1 MKKILLSAHIV
12 TIVLLLAACGGGS
25 KTSSA
30 SLQGDTI
37 PLKYAENLTLV
48 KGEGYTEARL
58 RNPWDTTALLHTY
71 ILVEKDK
78 PLPNR
83 LPEGTLVRTP
93 LSNALVYTAVH
104 CNLIQE
110 LGAVESIGGIC
121 ELQYI
126 KVPEIIEG
134 CRNGTIVNAGEGT
147 NPDMEKIIDLHP
159 DALLLSPYENS
170 GGHGQVEKL
179 KIPIIECADYMET
192 SALGSAEWI
201 RFYGLL
207 FHQSAKADSIF
218 DIVEKNYNEL
228 KALAISQPTQP
239 KVMCELKS
247 GSAWYV
253 PGGNSTTGKL
263 YNDAGGDYLFD
274 HYPNSGAVPLSFET
288 VFDKAQDADVWLMKY
303 NQPTDKTLSGIRK
316 DYSPYAQFKAFKDSQ
331 VYGCNTNYAAY
342 YEDFPFHPDLV
353 LKDLIKIFHPSL
365 LPEYE
370 LKYFSKLAE

>member
-1 MKKILLSAHIV
+1 MKRILLSANIV
-12 TIVLLLAACGGGS
+12 TLVLLLTACGGRS

-30 SLQGDTI
+30 FTNGEIL
-37 PLKYAENLTLV
+37 PLKYAENLTLI

-58 RNPWDTTALLHTY
+58 RNPWDTTAILRTY

-78 PLPNR
+78 PMPDHLP
-83 LPEGTLVRTP
+83 PGTIVRTP
-93 LSNALVYTAVH
+93 LSKALVYTGVH
-104 CNLIQE
+104 CALIHE
-110 LGAVESIGGIC
+110 LGMVKSIGGIC

-134 CRNGTIVNAGEGT
+134 CQKGTIVNAGEGT
-147 NPDMEKIIDLHP
+147 NPDIEKIIDLHP

-179 KIPIIECADYMET
+179 KVPIIECADYMET

-207 FHQSAKADSIF
+207 FHQCAKADSIF
-218 DIVEKNYNEL
+218 AIVEKNYNEL
-228 KALAISQPTQP
+228 KALASSQAKKP

-253 PGGNSTTGKL
+253 PGGRSTTGKL
-263 YNDAGGDYLFD
+263 YMDAGADYLFS

-288 VFDKAQDADVWLMKY
+288 VFDKAQEADVWLMKY
-303 NQPTDKTLSGIRK
+303 NLPNDKTLSALRE
-316 DYSPYAQFKAFKDSQ
+316 DYAPYTHFQAYREKQ
-331 VYGCNTNYAAY
+331 VYGCNTGHRTY
-342 YEDFPFHPDLV
+342 YEDFPFHPDKV

>member
-1 MKKILLSAHIV
+1 MKKFLLSAHIG
-12 TIVLLLAACGGGS
+12 ILVLLLTACGGGS

-30 SLQGDTI
+30 WVNEEII
-37 PLKYAENLTLV
+37 PLKYAENLMLA
-48 KGEGYTEARL
+48 KGEGYTKAVL
-58 RNPWDTTALLHTY
+58 RNPWDTTQVLQTY
-71 ILVEKDK
+71 ILVDKDK
-78 PLPNR
+78 EVPES

-93 LSNALVYTAVH
+93 LSKALVYTAVH
-104 CNLIQE
+104 CSLIKE
-110 LGAVESIGGIC
+110 LGALKSIGGIC

-126 KVPEIIEG
+126 KVPEIVEG
-134 CRNGTIVNAGEGT
+134 CQNGTIVNAGEGT
-147 NPDMEKIIDLHP
+147 NPDIEKIIDMHP

-218 DIVEKNYNEL
+218 LDVEKNYNEL
-228 KALAISQPTQP
+228 KALATSQPSKP
-239 KVMCELKS
+239 KLMCELKS

-253 PGGNSTTGKL
+253 PGGRSTTGKL
-263 YNDAGGDYLFD
+263 YMDAGADYRFS
-274 HYPNSGAVPLSFET
+274 HYPNAGAVPLSFET

-303 NQPTDKTLSGIRK
+303 NLPTDKTLSQIRE
-316 DYSPYAQFKAFKDSQ
+316 DYSPYAQFKAFKDKQ
-331 VYGCNTNYAAY
+331 VYGCNSAYATY
-342 YEDFPFHPDLV
+342 YEDFPFHPDRV
-353 LKDLIKIFHPSL
+353 LKDLIKIFHPYL

>member
-1 MKKILLSAHIV
+1 MKKFLLSAHIGFM
-12 TIVLLLAACGGGS
+12 VLLLSACGGGG

-30 SLQGDTI
+30 LSQEEII

-48 KGEGYTEARL
+48 KGDGYTEARL
-58 RNPWDTTALLHTY
+58 RNPWDTTKVLQTY

-78 PLPNR
+78 PMPDHLP
-83 LPEGTLVRTP
+83 PGTIVRTP
-93 LSNALVYTAVH
+93 LSKALVYTGVH
-104 CNLIQE
+104 CALIHE
-110 LGAVESIGGIC
+110 LGMVKSIGGIC

-134 CRNGTIVNAGEGT
+134 CRKGTIVNAGEGT
-147 NPDMEKIIDLHP
+147 NPDIEKIIDLHP

-179 KIPIIECADYMET
+179 KVPIIECADYMET

-218 DIVEKNYNEL
+218 AIVEKNYNEL
-228 KALAISQPTQP
+228 KALASSQAKKP

-253 PGGNSTTGKL
+253 PGGRSTTGKL
-263 YNDAGGDYLFD
+263 YKDAGGDYLFD
-274 HYPNSGAVPLSFET
+274 SYPNSGAVPLSFET

-303 NQPTDKTLSGIRK
+303 NQASDKTLSGIRE
-316 DYSPYAQFKAFKDSQ
+316 DYSPYANFKAFKERN
-331 VYGCNTNYAAY
+331 VYGCNTGYHTY

>member
-1 MKKILLSAHIV
+1 MKKFYYLSIV
-12 TIVLLLAACGGGS
+12 TIVLLLSACGGGS

-30 SLQGDTI
+30 FDGKI
-37 PLKYAENLTLV
+37 FPLKYAENLTLIQ
-48 KGEGYTEARL
+48 GEGYTEARL
-58 RNPWDTTALLHTY
+58 RNPWDTTALLRTY
-71 ILVEKDK
+71 ILVDKDK
-78 PLPNR
+78 EMPKH

-93 LSNALVYTAVH
+93 LSKALVYTATH
-104 CNLIQE
+104 CNLIHE
-110 LGAVESIGGIC
+110 LGAVKSIGGIC
-121 ELQYI
+121 EIQYI

-134 CRNGTIVNAGEGT
+134 CKNETIVNAGEGT
-147 NPDMEKIIDLHP
+147 NPDIEKIIDLHP

-207 FHQSAKADSIF
+207 FGREALADSIF
-218 DIVEKNYNEL
+218 AEVEKNYNEL
-228 KALAISQPTQP
+228 KALATSQPVKP
-239 KVMCELKS
+239 RLMCEVKS

-253 PGGNSTTGKL
+253 SGGRSTTGKL
-263 YNDAGGDYLFD
+263 YADAGADYVFAS
-274 HYPNSGAVPLSFET
+274 YSNAGGVPLSFET

-303 NQPTDKTLSGIRK
+303 NHPTDKTYKSLQE
-316 DYSPYAQFKAFKDSQ
+316 DYAPYANFKAFKEKNI
-331 VYGCNTNYAAY
+331 YHCNTAHKKY
-342 YEDFPFHPDLV
+342 YEDFPFHPDRV

>member
-1 MKKILLSAHIV
+1 MKKTLLSAYIV
-12 TIVLLLAACGGGS
+12 TLVLLLSACGGGS

-30 SLQGDTI
+30 FDGEII
-37 PLKYAENLTLV
+37 PLKYAENLTLI

-58 RNPWDTTALLHTY
+58 RNPWDTTALLRTY
-71 ILVEKDK
+71 ILVDKDSEMPK
-78 PLPNR
+78 H

-93 LSNALVYTAVH
+93 LSKALVYTATH
-104 CNLIQE
+104 CNLIHE
-110 LGAVESIGGIC
+110 LGTVKSIGGIC

-134 CRNGTIVNAGEGT
+134 CQNGTIVNAGEGT

-207 FHQSAKADSIF
+207 FGREALADSIF
-218 DIVEKNYNEL
+218 AEVEKNYNNL
-228 KALAISQPTQP
+228 KALATAQPTKP
-239 KVMCELKS
+239 RLMCEVKS

-253 PGGNSTTGKL
+253 SGGRSTTGKL
-263 YNDAGGDYLFD
+263 YADAGADYVFSS
-274 HYPNSGAVPLSFET
+274 YTNAGGVPLSFET

-303 NQPTDKTLSGIRK
+303 NHPTDKTYQSLQE
-316 DYSPYAQFKAFKDSQ
+316 DYAPYANFKAFKEKNI
-331 VYGCNTNYAAY
+331 YHCNTAYRPY
-342 YEDFPFHPDLV
+342 YEDFPFHPDRV

>member
-1 MKKILLSAHIV
+1 MKKKLLSALIAF
-12 TIVLLLAACGGGS
+12 IVLLLSACGGGS

-30 SLQGDTI
+30 INGEII
-37 PLKYAENLTLV
+37 PMKYAENLKLM
-48 KGEGYTEARL
+48 KGDGYTEAVL
-58 RNPWDTTALLHTY
+58 RNPWDTTALLRTY
-71 ILVEKDK
+71 ILVDKDSEMPK
-78 PLPNR
+78 H

-93 LSNALVYTAVH
+93 LSKALVYTATH
-104 CNLIQE
+104 CNLIHE
-110 LGAVESIGGIC
+110 LGTVKSIGGIC

-134 CRNGTIVNAGEGT
+134 CQNGTIVNAGEGT

-207 FHQSAKADSIF
+207 FGREALADSIF
-218 DIVEKNYNEL
+218 AEVEKNYNDL
-228 KALAISQPTQP
+228 KALATSQPIKP
-239 KVMCELKS
+239 RLMCEVKS

-253 PGGNSTTGKL
+253 SGGRSTTGKL
-263 YNDAGGDYLFD
+263 YADAGADYVFAS
-274 HYPNSGAVPLSFET
+274 YPNAGGVPLSFET

-303 NQPTDKTLSGIRK
+303 NHPTDKTYKSLQE
-316 DYSPYAQFKAFKDSQ
+316 DYAPYANFKAFKDKNI
-331 VYGCNTNYAAY
+331 YHCNTAYRPY
-342 YEDFPFHPDLV
+342 YEDFPFHPDRV

>member
-1 MKKILLSAHIV
+1 MKKFLLSAHIV
-12 TIVLLLAACGGGS
+12 TLVLLLSACGGGS

-30 SLQGDTI
+30 IEGEIL
-37 PLKYAENLTLV
+37 PLKYAENLTLIQ
-48 KGEGYTEARL
+48 GEGYTEARL
-58 RNPWDTTALLHTY
+58 RNPWDTTSILRTY
-71 ILVEKDK
+71 ILVDKDK
-78 PLPNR
+78 EVPDH

-93 LSNALVYTAVH
+93 LSKALVYTATH
-104 CNLIQE
+104 CNLIHE
-110 LGAVESIGGIC
+110 LGAVTSIGGIC
-121 ELQYI
+121 EIQYI
-126 KVPEIIEG
+126 KVPEIVEG
-134 CRNGTIVNAGEGT
+134 CANGTIVNAGEGT
-147 NPDMEKIIDLHP
+147 NPDIEKIIDLHP

-207 FHQSAKADSIF
+207 FGREALADSIF
-218 DIVEKNYNEL
+218 AEVEKNYNNL
-228 KALAISQPTQP
+228 KALATSQAVKPRL
-239 KVMCELKS
+239 MCEVKS

-253 PGGNSTTGKL
+253 SGGRSTTGKL
-263 YNDAGGDYLFD
+263 YDDAGADYVFSS
-274 HYPNSGAVPLSFET
+274 YTNAGGVPLSFET

-303 NQPTDKTLSGIRK
+303 NHPTDKTYQSLQE
-316 DYSPYAQFKAFKDSQ
+316 DYAPYANFKAFKEKNI
-331 VYGCNTNYAAY
+331 YHCNTAYRPY
-342 YEDFPFHPDLV
+342 YEDFPFHPDRV

>member
-1 MKKILLSAHIV
+1 MKKTLLSAYIV
-12 TIVLLLAACGGGS
+12 TLVLLLSACGGGS

-30 SLQGDTI
+30 FDGEII
-37 PLKYAENLTLV
+37 PLKYAENLTLI

-58 RNPWDTTALLHTY
+58 RNPWDTTALLRTY
-71 ILVEKDK
+71 ILVDKDSEMPK
-78 PLPNR
+78 H

-93 LSNALVYTAVH
+93 LSKALVYTATH
-104 CNLIQE
+104 CNLIHE
-110 LGAVESIGGIC
+110 LGTVKSIGGIC

-134 CRNGTIVNAGEGT
+134 CQNGTIVNAGEGT

-207 FHQSAKADSIF
+207 FGREALADSIF
-218 DIVEKNYNEL
+218 AEVEKNYNNL
-228 KALAISQPTQP
+228 KALATSQAVKPRL
-239 KVMCELKS
+239 MCEVKS

-253 PGGNSTTGKL
+253 SGGRSTTGKL
-263 YNDAGGDYLFD
+263 YADAGAEYVFSSYTNAG
-274 HYPNSGAVPLSFET
+274 GVPLSFET

-303 NQPTDKTLSGIRK
+303 NHPTDKTYQSLQE
-316 DYSPYAQFKAFKDSQ
+316 DYAPYANFKAFKEKNI
-331 VYGCNTNYAAY
+331 YHCNTAYRPY
-342 YEDFPFHPDLV
+342 YEDFPFHPDRV

>member
-218 DIVEKNYNEL
+218 AIVEKNYNEL

-303 NQPTDKTLSGIRK
+303 NQPTDKTLSGIRN
-316 DYSPYAQFKAFKDSQ
+316 DYSPYAQFKAFKDGQ

-342 YEDFPFHPDLV
+342 YEDFPFHPDKV
-353 LKDLIKIFHPSL
+353 LMDLIKIFHPSL

>member
-1 MKKILLSAHIV
+1 MKKLYYLSIV
-12 TIVLLLAACGGGS
+12 TIVLLLSACSGGS

-30 SLQGDTI
+30 FEGEVL
-37 PLKYAENLTLV
+37 PLKYAENLTLIQ
-48 KGEGYTEARL
+48 GEGYTEARL
-58 RNPWDTTALLHTY
+58 RNPWDTTSILRTY
-71 ILVEKDK
+71 ILVDKDK
-78 PLPNR
+78 EVPNH

-93 LSNALVYTAVH
+93 LSKALVYTATH
-104 CNLIQE
+104 CNLIHE
-110 LGAVESIGGIC
+110 LGAVKSIGGIC
-121 ELQYI
+121 EIQYI
-126 KVPEIIEG
+126 KVPEIVEG
-134 CRNGTIVNAGEGT
+134 CANGTIVNAGEGT
-147 NPDMEKIIDLHP
+147 NPDIEKIIDLHP

-207 FHQSAKADSIF
+207 FGREALADSIF
-218 DIVEKNYNEL
+218 AEVEKNYNKW
-228 KALAISQPTQP
+228 KALATAQPVKP
-239 KVMCELKS
+239 RLMCEVKS

-253 PGGNSTTGKL
+253 SGGRSTTGKL
-263 YNDAGGDYLFD
+263 YADAGAEYVFSSYTNAG
-274 HYPNSGAVPLSFET
+274 GVPLSFET

-303 NQPTDKTLSGIRK
+303 NHPTDKTYQSLQE
-316 DYSPYAQFKAFKDSQ
+316 DYAPYANFKAFKDKNI
-331 VYGCNTNYAAY
+331 YHCNTAYRPY
-342 YEDFPFHPDLV
+342 YEDFPFHPDRV

>member
-1 MKKILLSAHIV
+1 MKKFLLSAHIGLL
-12 TIVLLLAACGGGS
+12 VLLLSACGGGG

-30 SLQGDTI
+30 LGQEEII
-37 PLKYAENLTLV
+37 PLKYAENLTLI
-48 KGEGYTEARL
+48 KGDGYTEARL
-58 RNPWDTTALLHTY
+58 RNPWDTTKVLHTY

-78 PLPNR
+78 PMPDHLP
-83 LPEGTLVRTP
+83 PGTIVRTP
-93 LSNALVYTAVH
+93 LSKALVYTGVH
-104 CNLIQE
+104 CALIHE
-110 LGAVESIGGIC
+110 LGMVKSIGGIC

-134 CRNGTIVNAGEGT
+134 CRKGTIVNAGEGT
-147 NPDMEKIIDLHP
+147 NPDIEKIIDLHP

-179 KIPIIECADYMET
+179 KVSIIECADYMET

-218 DIVEKNYNEL
+218 AIVEKNYNEL
-228 KALAISQPTQP
+228 KALASSQAKKP

-253 PGGNSTTGKL
+253 PGGRSTTGKL
-263 YNDAGGDYLFD
+263 YKDAGGDYLFD
-274 HYPNSGAVPLSFET
+274 SYPNSGAVPLSFET

-303 NQPTDKTLSGIRK
+303 NQASDKTLSGIRE
-316 DYSPYAQFKAFKDSQ
+316 DYSPYANFKAFKERN
-331 VYGCNTNYAAY
+331 VYGCNTGYHTY

>member
-1 MKKILLSAHIV
+1 MKKFLLSAHIGFM
-12 TIVLLLAACGGGS
+12 VLLLAACGGGG

-30 SLQGDTI
+30 LSQEEII

-58 RNPWDTTALLHTY
+58 RNPWDTTKVLQTY

-78 PLPNR
+78 PMPDHLP
-83 LPEGTLVRTP
+83 PGTIVRTP
-93 LSNALVYTAVH
+93 LSKALVYTGVH
-104 CNLIQE
+104 CALIHE
-110 LGAVESIGGIC
+110 LGMVKSIGGIC

-134 CRNGTIVNAGEGT
+134 CRKGTIVNAGEGT
-147 NPDMEKIIDLHP
+147 NPDIEKIIDLHP
-159 DALLLSPYENS
+159 DALMLSPYENS

-179 KIPIIECADYMET
+179 KVPIIECADYMET

-207 FHQSAKADSIF
+207 FHQQAKADSIF
-218 DIVEKNYNEL
+218 AIVEKNYNEL
-228 KALAISQPTQP
+228 KALATSQPVKP

-253 PGGNSTTGKL
+253 PGGRSTTGKL
-263 YNDAGGDYLFD
+263 YKDAGGDYLFD
-274 HYPNSGAVPLSFET
+274 SYPNSGAVPLSFET

-303 NQPTDKTLSGIRK
+303 NQASDKTLSGIRE
-316 DYSPYAQFKAFKDSQ
+316 DYSPYANFKAFKERN
-331 VYGCNTNYAAY
+331 VYGCNTGYHTY

-353 LKDLIKIFHPSL
+353 LKDLIKIFHPIL

>member
-25 KTSSA
+25 KTSSV

-134 CRNGTIVNAGEGT
+134 CRNGSIVNAGEGT

-218 DIVEKNYNEL
+218 AIVEKNYNEL
-228 KALAISQPTQP
+228 KALATSQPTQP

-303 NQPTDKTLSGIRK
+303 NQPTDMTLSDIRN
-316 DYSPYAQFKAFKDSQ
+316 DYSPYARFKAFKDGQ

-342 YEDFPFHPDLV
+342 YEDFPFHPDKV
-353 LKDLIKIFHPSL
+353 LMDLIKIFHPSL

>member
-12 TIVLLLAACGGGS
+12 TIVLLLTACGGGR
-25 KTSSA
+25 KASSV

-134 CRNGTIVNAGEGT
+134 CRNGSIVNAGEGT

-218 DIVEKNYNEL
+218 AIVEKNYNEL

-303 NQPTDKTLSGIRK
+303 NQPTDKTLSGIRN
-316 DYSPYAQFKAFKDSQ
+316 DYSPYAQFKAFKDGQ
-331 VYGCNTNYAAY
+331 IYGCNTNYAAY
-342 YEDFPFHPDLV
+342 YEDFPFHPDKV
-353 LKDLIKIFHPSL
+353 LMDLIKIFHPSL

>member
-1 MKKILLSAHIV
+1 MKKFLLSVHIITLILLLSA
-12 TIVLLLAACGGGS
+12 CGGRS
-25 KTSSA
+25 KISSA
-30 SLQGDTI
+30 YSQGEKL
-37 PLKYAENLTLV
+37 PLKYAENLTLI
-48 KGEGYTEARL
+48 KGDGYIEARL
-58 RNPWDTTALLHTY
+58 RNPWDTTALLQTY
-71 ILVEKDK
+71 LLIDREQ
-78 PLPNR
+78 PIPEH
-83 LPEGTLVRTP
+83 LPEGTIVRTP
-93 LSNALVYTAVH
+93 LNKALVYTATH
-104 CNLIQE
+104 CNLIHE
-110 LGAVESIGGIC
+110 LGAVKSIGGIC

-134 CRNGTIVNAGEGT
+134 CKNGSIVNAGEGT
-147 NPDMEKIIDLHP
+147 NPDIEKIIDLHP

-207 FHQSAKADSIF
+207 FHQTDKADSIF
-218 DIVEKNYNEL
+218 TEVEKNYNAL
-228 KALAISQPTQP
+228 KQLAASQPVKP
-239 KVMCELKS
+239 KLMCELKS

-263 YNDAGGDYLFD
+263 YNDAGSNYVFS

-288 VFDKAQDADVWLMKY
+288 VFEKAQDAEFWLIKY
-303 NQPTDKTLSGIRK
+303 NHQKDKTLHEMEA
-316 DYSPYAQFKAFKDSQ
+316 DYSPYAQFKAFKNRQ
-331 VYGCNTNYAAY
+331 IYGCNTAYKEY
-342 YEDFPFHPDLV
+342 YEDFPFHPDMV

>member
-1 MKKILLSAHIV
+1 MKKLYYLSIV
-12 TIVLLLAACGGGS
+12 TIVLLLSACSGGS

-30 SLQGDTI
+30 FEGEVL
-37 PLKYAENLTLV
+37 PLKYAENLTLIQ
-48 KGEGYTEARL
+48 GEGYTEARL
-58 RNPWDTTALLHTY
+58 RNPWDTTSILRTY
-71 ILVEKDK
+71 ILVDKDK
-78 PLPNR
+78 EVPNH

-93 LSNALVYTAVH
+93 LSKALVYTATH
-104 CNLIQE
+104 CNLIHE
-110 LGAVESIGGIC
+110 LGAVKSIGGIC
-121 ELQYI
+121 EIQYI
-126 KVPEIIEG
+126 KVPEIVEG
-134 CRNGTIVNAGEGT
+134 CANGTIVNAGEGT
-147 NPDMEKIIDLHP
+147 NPDIEKIIDLHP

-207 FHQSAKADSIF
+207 FGREALADSIF
-218 DIVEKNYNEL
+218 AEVEKNYNEW
-228 KALAISQPTQP
+228 KALATTQP
-239 KVMCELKS
+239 VKPRLMCEVKS

-253 PGGNSTTGKL
+253 SGGRSTTGKL
-263 YNDAGGDYLFD
+263 YADAGANYVFAS
-274 HYPNSGAVPLSFET
+274 YPNAGGVPLSFET

-303 NQPTDKTLSGIRK
+303 NHPTDKTYQSLQE
-316 DYSPYAQFKAFKDSQ
+316 DYAPYANFKAFKDKNI
-331 VYGCNTNYAAY
+331 YYCNTAYRPY
-342 YEDFPFHPDLV
+342 YEDFPFHPDRV

>member
-1 MKKILLSAHIV
+1 MKKTLLSAYIV
-12 TIVLLLAACGGGS
+12 TLVLLLSACGGGS

-30 SLQGDTI
+30 FDGEIIL
-37 PLKYAENLTLV
+37 LKYAENLTLI

-58 RNPWDTTALLHTY
+58 RNPWDTTALLRTY
-71 ILVEKDK
+71 ILVDKDSEMPK
-78 PLPNR
+78 HLPK
-83 LPEGTLVRTP
+83 GTLVRTP
-93 LSNALVYTAVH
+93 LSKALVYTATH
-104 CNLIQE
+104 CNLIHE
-110 LGAVESIGGIC
+110 LGTVKSIGGIC

-134 CRNGTIVNAGEGT
+134 CQNGTIVNAGEGT

-207 FHQSAKADSIF
+207 FGREALADSIF
-218 DIVEKNYNEL
+218 AEVEKNYNNL
-228 KALAISQPTQP
+228 KALATSQPVKP
-239 KVMCELKS
+239 RLVCELKS

-253 PGGNSTTGKL
+253 SGGRSTTGKL
-263 YNDAGGDYLFD
+263 YADAGADYVFAS
-274 HYPNSGAVPLSFET
+274 YPNPGGVPLSFET

-303 NQPTDKTLSGIRK
+303 NQPTDKTYKSLRE
-316 DYSPYAQFKAFKDSQ
+316 DYAPYANFKAFKEKNI
-331 VYGCNTNYAAY
+331 YHCNTAHKKY
-342 YEDFPFHPDLV
+342 YEDFPFHPDKV

>member
-1 MKKILLSAHIV
+1 MKKLLLSAYTAFV
-12 TIVLLLAACGGGS
+12 VLLLSACSGGS
-25 KTSSA
+25 KTTSA
-30 SLQGDTI
+30 SSDGESI
-37 PLKYAENLTLV
+37 PMKYAENLTLI
-48 KGEGYTEARL
+48 KGDGYIEARL
-58 RNPWDTTALLHTY
+58 RNPWDTTSILRTYLL
-71 ILVEKDK
+71 VDK
-78 PLPNR
+78 HQEVPKH

-93 LSNALVYTAVH
+93 LQKALVYTATH
-104 CNLIQE
+104 CHLIHE
-110 LGAVESIGGIC
+110 LGAVKSIGGIC
-121 ELQYI
+121 EVQYI
-126 KVPEIIEG
+126 KVPEIVEG
-134 CRNGTIVNAGEGT
+134 CANGTIVNAGEGT
-147 NPDMEKIIDLHP
+147 NPDIEKIIDLHP

-207 FHQSAKADSIF
+207 FGQEAKADSIF
-218 DIVEKNYNEL
+218 AIVEKNYNEL
-228 KALAISQPTQP
+228 KSIATQQTKKP

-253 PGGNSTTGKL
+253 PGGRSTTGKL
-263 YNDAGGDYLFD
+263 YMDAGGEYLFS

-303 NQPTDKTLSGIRK
+303 NHPTDKTLTTLRE
-316 DYSPYAQFKAFKDSQ
+316 DYAPYTNFKAYKDKQ
-331 VYGCNTNYAAY
+331 VYGCNTAYQKY
-342 YEDFPFHPDLV
+342 YEDFPFHPDKV

-370 LKYFSKLAE
+370 LNYFCNLAE

>member
-1 MKKILLSAHIV
+1 MKKFLLSAHIV
-12 TIVLLLAACGGGS
+12 TIVLLLSACSGGS

-30 SLQGDTI
+30 IHGEII
-37 PLKYAENLTLV
+37 PLKYAENLKLI
-48 KGEGYTEARL
+48 KGEGYTEAVL
-58 RNPWDTTALLHTY
+58 RNPWDTTSILRTY
-71 ILVEKDK
+71 ILVDKDK
-78 PLPNR
+78 EVPDH

-93 LSNALVYTAVH
+93 LSKALVYTATH
-104 CNLIQE
+104 CNLIHE
-110 LGAVESIGGIC
+110 LGAVKSIGGSC
-121 ELQYI
+121 EIQYI
-126 KVPEIIEG
+126 KVPEIVEG
-134 CRNGTIVNAGEGT
+134 CQNGTIVNAGEGT
-147 NPDMEKIIDLHP
+147 NPDIEKIIDLHP

-207 FHQSAKADSIF
+207 FGREALADSIF
-218 DIVEKNYNEL
+218 AEVEKNYNEW
-228 KALAISQPTQP
+228 KALATAQPVKP
-239 KVMCELKS
+239 RLMCEVKS

-253 PGGNSTTGKL
+253 SGGRSTTGKL
-263 YNDAGGDYLFD
+263 YADAGADYVFAS
-274 HYPNSGAVPLSFET
+274 YPNAGGVPLSFET

-303 NQPTDKTLSGIRK
+303 NHPTDKTYQSLQE
-316 DYSPYAQFKAFKDSQ
+316 DYAPYANFKAFKDKNI
-331 VYGCNTNYAAY
+331 YYCNTAYRPY
-342 YEDFPFHPDLV
+342 YEDFPFHPDRV